1 LAQRETFFVTIDPVV
16 VFQAASGGFL
26 VLALLF
32 FALWLV
38 AARGRR
44 KQWQLR
50 LEVERE
56 QLDLRLSLDE
66 QTARLRI
73 VRELHEVVVHSVS
86 VMVSQADGARYA
98 SEQDPAAAVRAIA
111 TIGDSARS
119 TLADLRRIMTL
130 VREGEADVA
139 AQPRLKSAREL
150 FRIMREAGLVIEF
163 EESGSRFELQHGA
176 EVAIFRILQEAL
188 SNALKF
194 GGDGTQVRV
203 TFTWTAEGFQVKVD
217 DDGVRAQH
225 RRSGRDPNE
234 VAQQRSYSIEDD
246 LSALTEVTTG
256 AGITEMRERAALFG
270 GMLHAYSVPG
280 VGFSLSAVFPALKYH
295 NGVHG
300 VNLDD

>member
-32 FALWLV
+32 FVLWLL

-234 VAQQRSYSIEDD
+234 VAQQRSYSIDDD